1 MECGD
6 LSPLLV
12 GGGWTPDRRIKPQ
25 TGGCDLSQRPR
36 RRLAGA
42 LQRRRKKTLSTNE
55 RDLIVGGQAVIEGVM
70 MRTPNAYAVAV
81 RKADGTIVN
90 ISARLPKWSDKY
102 PLLKLPVL
110 RGSAVLVQSMG
121 LGIKALNYS
130 ANEAFGDAQEA
141 ETKEVRVALTPA
153 VIEGEGDFAGLTGAI
168 PGLFPVPTQKRAKDE
183 MKKGG
188 TAAAAG
194 SIIFAMIFNL
204 LLFVAAPLLLTNALF
219 IGAGW
224 APSPAATETTAGS
237 RQTPGAAANVS
248 DGSSTNAGSET
259 VNDAWYSRGRRT
271 VKTYLHPVRP
281 SVAFNL
287 IDGGIRM
294 SFFLIMIFSFS
305 LLKDIRRVFE
315 YHGAEHKTV
324 FTWEKGLALTVA
336 NARPQPRQHP
346 RCGTSFLMVVMLVSI
361 ALFSVIKFD
370 SLVYNFLVRVALVPL
385 VAGLSYEIIRLS
397 AKKESGWFFKLITK
411 PGVWLQNIT
420 TQEPDDGQLEVAI
433 EALKESL
440 KLEPQ
445 TGEAAL
451 APLS

>member
-1 MECGD
+1 M
-6 LSPLLV
+6 
-12 GGGWTPDRRIKPQ
+12 PDTGIRDPAPQ
-25 TGGCDLSQRPR
+25 FEETE
-36 RRLAGA
+36 
-42 LQRRRKKTLSTNE
+42 LSTNE

-110 RGSAVLVQSMG
+110 RGSAVLIQSMG

-130 ANEAFGDAQEA
+130 ANEAFAEA
-141 ETKEVRVALTPA
+141 EEAEAREVRVALTPA
-153 VIEGEGDFAGLTGAI
+153 VIEGEGDFAGITGAI
-168 PGLFPVPTQKRAKDE
+168 PGLFPIPTQKRAKDE

-194 SIIFAMIFNL
+194 SIIFAIIFNII
-204 LLFVAAPLLLTNALF
+204 LFVAAPLLLTNALF
-219 IGAGW
+219 IAAGW
-224 APSPAATETTAGS
+224 APSPSVATVSATQSPVADSTGGQTAIA
-237 RQTPGAAANVS
+237 QTPQTPA
-248 DGSSTNAGSET
+248 
-259 VNDAWYSRGRRT
+259 AWYEKAWRT
-271 VKTYLHPVRP
+271 VRSYLHPVRP
-281 SVAFNL
+281 SISFNL
-287 IDGGIRM
+287 IDGLIRM
-294 SFFLIMIFSFS
+294 TFFLIMIFSFS

-324 FTWEKGLALTVA
+324 FTWEAGLPLTVA

-361 ALFSVIKFD
+361 VLFSVIKFD
-370 SLVYNFLVRVALVPL
+370 SLLFNFLVRLALMPL

-397 AKKESGWFFKLITK
+397 ARKESGWLFKMITL

-420 TQEPDDGQLEVAI
+420 TQEPDDQQLEVAI

-445 TGEAAL
+445 PGEAAL

>member
-1 MECGD
+1 M
-6 LSPLLV
+6 
-12 GGGWTPDRRIKPQ
+12 
-25 TGGCDLSQRPR
+25 
-36 RRLAGA
+36 
-42 LQRRRKKTLSTNE
+42 STNE

-141 ETKEVRVALTPA
+141 EAKEMKVALTPA
-153 VIEGEGDFAGLTGAI
+153 VIEGEGDFAGLTGAV
-168 PGLFPVPTQKRAKDE
+168 PGLFPVPTQRRASDE

-194 SIIFAMIFNL
+194 SIVIAMIFNI

-224 APSPAATETTAGS
+224 APSPATASASSSPTTGTTPTTTGS
-237 RQTPGAAANVS
+237 GNVNS
-248 DGSSTNAGSET
+248 ISGDT
-259 VNDAWYSRGRRT
+259 WYSRAWQS

-281 SVAFNL
+281 SVGFNL
-287 IDGGIRM
+287 IDGVIRM
-294 SFFLIMIFSFS
+294 TFFLIMIFSFS

-324 FTWEKGLALTVA
+324 FTWEKGLALTVD

-370 SLVYNFLVRVALVPL
+370 SLLYNFLVRLALVPL

-397 AKKESGWFFKLITK
+397 AKKESGWFFKMITR

-420 TQEPDDGQLEVAI
+420 TQEPDDQQLEVAI

-445 TGEAAL
+445 PGEAAM

>member
-1 MECGD
+1 
-6 LSPLLV
+6 
-12 GGGWTPDRRIKPQ
+12 
-25 TGGCDLSQRPR
+25 
-36 RRLAGA
+36 
-42 LQRRRKKTLSTNE
+42 LSTNE

-90 ISARLPKWSDKY
+90 IAARLPKWSDKY

-110 RGSAVLVQSMG
+110 RGGAVLVQSMG

-130 ANEAFGDAQEA
+130 ANEAFADAEEP
-141 ETKEVRVALTPA
+141 ETEEIRVALTPA
-153 VIEGEGDFAGLTGAI
+153 VIEGEGDFAGVTGAV
-168 PGLFPVPTQKRAKDE
+168 PGLFPIPTQKRSKDE
-183 MKKGG
+183 LKKGG
-188 TAAAAG
+188 TTAAAG
-194 SIIFAMIFNL
+194 SIIFALIFNV

-219 IGAGW
+219 IAAGW
-224 APSPAATETTAGS
+224 APSPRGAAVSTAQPQTGEIGAATNNASSPETGL
-237 RQTPGAAANVS
+237 
-248 DGSSTNAGSET
+248 
-259 VNDAWYSRGRRT
+259 AWYEKGWRSVR
-271 VKTYLHPVRP
+271 TYLHPVRP
-281 SVAFNL
+281 SISFNL
-287 IDGGIRM
+287 IDGLIRM
-294 SFFLIMIFSFS
+294 TFFLIMIFSFS
-305 LLKDIRRVFE
+305 LLKDIRRVFQ

-324 FTWEKGLALTVA
+324 FTWEAGLPLTVA

-361 ALFSVIKFD
+361 VLFSVIKFD
-370 SLVYNFLVRVALVPL
+370 SLLYNFLVRLALVPL

-397 AKKESGWFFKLITK
+397 AKKEGGLIFKLITR

-420 TQEPDDGQLEVAI
+420 TQEPDDSQLEVAI

-445 TGEAAL
+445 PGEPAL

>member
-1 MECGD
+1 M
-6 LSPLLV
+6 
-12 GGGWTPDRRIKPQ
+12 
-25 TGGCDLSQRPR
+25 
-36 RRLAGA
+36 
-42 LQRRRKKTLSTNE
+42 STNE

-102 PLLKLPVL
+102 PLLNLPVL
-110 RGSAVLVQSMG
+110 RGSAVLIQSMG

-141 ETKEVRVALTPA
+141 EAKEVRVALTPA
-153 VIEGEGDFAGLTGAI
+153 VIEGEGDFAGITGAM
-168 PGLFPVPTQKRAKDE
+168 PGLFPIPTEKRSKDE
-183 MKKGG
+183 LKKGG

-194 SIIFAMIFNL
+194 SIVFAIIFNI

-224 APSPAATETTAGS
+224 ATPPGVQAASTAGP
-237 RQTPGAAANVS
+237 QTSDAQVSAPGATA
-248 DGSSTNAGSET
+248 STPVAEP
-259 VNDAWYSRGRRT
+259 AWYSRAWTSVRS
-271 VKTYLHPVRP
+271 YLHPVRP
-281 SVAFNL
+281 SISFNL
-287 IDGGIRM
+287 IDGLIRM

-305 LLKDIRRVFE
+305 LLKDIRRVFQ

-324 FTWEKGLALTVA
+324 FTWEAGLPLTVD

-361 ALFSVIKFD
+361 VLFSVIKFD
-370 SLVYNFLVRVALVPL
+370 SLLFNFLVRLALMPL

-397 AKKESGWFFKLITK
+397 AKKESGWFFKLITR

-420 TQEPDDGQLEVAI
+420 TQEPDDQQLEVAL

-440 KLEPQ
+440 KLEPT
-445 TGEAAL
+445 TGEPAL

>member
-1 MECGD
+1 M
-6 LSPLLV
+6 
-12 GGGWTPDRRIKPQ
+12 
-25 TGGCDLSQRPR
+25 
-36 RRLAGA
+36 
-42 LQRRRKKTLSTNE
+42 STAE

-70 MRTPNAYAVAV
+70 MRTPNAYAIAV

-90 ISARLPKWSDKY
+90 TAARLPKWSDKY

-110 RGSAVLVQSMG
+110 RGGAVLVQSMG

-130 ANEAFGDAQEA
+130 ANEAFAEA
-141 ETKEVRVALTPA
+141 EQAEEVKVALSPA
-153 VIEGEGDFAGLTGAI
+153 VIEGEGDFAGLTGAV
-168 PGLFPVPTQKRAKDE
+168 PGLFPVPTQKRSKDE
-183 MKKGG
+183 LKKG
-188 TAAAAG
+188 TTTAAAG
-194 SIIFAMIFNL
+194 SIIFALIFNI

-224 APSPAATETTAGS
+224 ATTPAVTTSSTSPAVASDAPAAEPVSEVWYKTAWTTV
-237 RQTPGAAANVS
+237 R
-248 DGSSTNAGSET
+248 
-259 VNDAWYSRGRRT
+259 
-271 VKTYLHPVRP
+271 TYLHPVRP

-287 IDGGIRM
+287 IDGLIRM
-294 SFFLIMIFSFS
+294 TFFLIMIFSFS
-305 LLKDIRRVFE
+305 LLKDIRRVFQ

-324 FTWEKGLALTVA
+324 FTWEAGLALTVE

-346 RCGTSFLMVVMLVSI
+346 RCGTSFLMVVMLVAI
-361 ALFSVIKFD
+361 VLFSVIKFD
-370 SLVYNFLVRVALVPL
+370 SLLLNFLIRIALMPV

-397 AKKESGWFFKLITK
+397 AKKESSWFFKLMTR

-420 TQEPDDGQLEVAI
+420 TQEPDDKQLEVAI

-445 TGEAAL
+445 TAEPAL

>member
-1 MECGD
+1 M
-6 LSPLLV
+6 
-12 GGGWTPDRRIKPQ
+12 
-25 TGGCDLSQRPR
+25 
-36 RRLAGA
+36 
-42 LQRRRKKTLSTNE
+42 STNE
-55 RDLIVGGQAVIEGVM
+55 KDLIVGGQAVIEGVM

-90 ISARLPKWSDKY
+90 IAAPLPKWSDKY

-130 ANEAFGDAQEA
+130 ANEAFGDAQQAEA
-141 ETKEVRVALTPA
+141 SEVAVALTPA
-153 VIEGEGDFAGLTGAI
+153 VIEGEGDFAGLTGAV
-168 PGLFPVPTQKRAKDE
+168 PGLFPVPTQQRSKDE

-194 SIIFAMIFNL
+194 SIIFAMIFNV

-224 APSPAATETTAGS
+224 APAPVVSTVSNPANKTDTPAATAEE
-237 RQTPGAAANVS
+237 QTDTPWYANGWRS
-248 DGSSTNAGSET
+248 
-259 VNDAWYSRGRRT
+259 

-287 IDGGIRM
+287 VDGLIRM
-294 SFFLIMIFSFS
+294 TFFLIMIFSFS
-305 LLKDIRRVFE
+305 LLKDIKRVFE

-324 FTWEKGLALTVA
+324 FTWEAGLPLTVE

-361 ALFSVIKFD
+361 VLFSVIKFD
-370 SLVYNFLVRVALVPL
+370 SLLYNFLVRVALVPL

-397 AKKESGWFFKLITK
+397 ARKETGWFFKLITR

-420 TQEPDDGQLEVAI
+420 TQEPDDQQLEVAI

-445 TGEAAL
+445 ARETAM